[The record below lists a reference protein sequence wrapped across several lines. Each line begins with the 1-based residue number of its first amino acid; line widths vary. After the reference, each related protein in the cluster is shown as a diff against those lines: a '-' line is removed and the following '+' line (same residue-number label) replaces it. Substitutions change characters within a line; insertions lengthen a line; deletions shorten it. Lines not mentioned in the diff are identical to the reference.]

1 MAQVLK
7 TGTKSHTKEQI
18 QDMLDQWKSNV
29 NFGYGGQTFFVNFS
43 TYKESL
49 PKVMDLIKEILT
61 ESTFPEAELA
71 KTINEYNTY
80 LESSLNDPQSI
91 AFSEI

>member
-49 PKVMDLIKEILT
+49 PKVMDLIKVGQEQNRNRVMIRNNNRNL
-61 ESTFPEAELA
+61 F
-71 KTINEYNTY
+71 
-80 LESSLNDPQSI
+80 
-91 AFSEI
+91 